1 MKTRKHRLDTP
12 RNPEKPCRGCISHDH
27 PSSGLGCILVV
38 GALALFLSGNIV
50 CSGQRRWWR
59 CNHDGSGSI
68 LGFSD
73 RGQRIWIL
81 GPTPVVCPRASN
93 RVGSAVTVNLEGQWR
108 AGRQYF
114 STGRLG
120 GSSSNLQRL
129 GTSVHRSVLFA
140 SGHSIDSDCDYF
152 RLQTRIAQTEMNE
165 SVSTPTWKFA
175 IFAKLEVSHPRP
187 FSLPFV
193 SLPVSMSAAG
203 AKICVP

>member
-1 MKTRKHRLDTP
+1 MRRQ
-12 RNPEKPCRGCISHDH
+12 
-27 PSSGLGCILVV
+27 
-38 GALALFLSGNIV
+38 GAI
-50 CSGQRRWWR
+50 
-59 CNHDGSGSI
+59 
-68 LGFSD
+68 
-73 RGQRIWIL
+73 
-81 GPTPVVCPRASN
+81 PAS
-93 RVGSAVTVNLEGQWR
+93 RVIAAAITYNLEGQGR
-108 AGRQYF
+108 AGRQHF
-114 STGRLG
+114 DTGRLG
-120 GSSSNLQRL
+120 GRSSNLQRL

-175 IFAKLEVSHPRP
+175 IFAKLEVSHPHP